1 MKYFLIGLVILT
13 ACGGGLTEEQ
23 RKRIRNEMET
33 SRIQKVSEAEIAEA
47 AFARGRKIVSIIN
60 GEDRKRADSLA
71 YSSANVVR
79 FVTRE
84 STNVKPIED
93 EIFDA
98 YLEIEESG
106 KLEDNIQ
113 TIRSDTGADSI
124 LYTYPVM
131 TSIDG
136 APYLHGVWN
145 IWMSKKELIL
155 SMQSK

>member
-1 MKYFLIGLVILT
+1 MKYFLIGLLILT

-47 AFARGRKIVSIIN
+47 AFARGRKIVSIIKS
-60 GEDRKRADSLA
+60 EDRKRADSLA
-71 YSSANVVR
+71 YSSGSQIR
-79 FVTRE
+79 FITRE
-84 STNVKPIED
+84 STNVKSIED

-106 KLEDNIQ
+106 KLDDNIQ

-136 APYLHGVWN
+136 VPYLHGVWN

-155 SMQSK
+155 SLQNK

>member
-1 MKYFLIGLVILT
+1 MKYFLIGFIILT

-47 AFARGRKIVSIIN
+47 AFARGRKIVSIIKSD
-60 GEDRKRADSLA
+60 DRRRADSLA
-71 YSSANVVR
+71 YASGNVIR

-98 YLEIEESG
+98 YLEIEKSG
-106 KLEDNIQ
+106 NLEDNIQ

-136 APYLHGVWN
+136 VPYLHGVWN
-145 IWMSKKELIL
+145 IWMSKKKLIL